1 MRVREMNKRIYMNI
15 IRYAFLKKV
24 ALIIDM
30 YINYWH
36 VYRLI
41 GLPPSKGDLYIY
53 IVVRGKQVEMEGLL
67 P

>member
-1 MRVREMNKRIYMNI
+1 MRDLVKGKSEHGYIKN
-15 IRYAFLKKV
+15 AFLKKSC
-24 ALIIDM
+24 
-30 YINYWH
+30 INYWH

-53 IVVRGKQVEMEGLL
+53 IVVSKQVEMEGLL

>member
-1 MRVREMNKRIYMNI
+1 MNKRIYMNI

-53 IVVRGKQVEMEGLL
+53 ILL
-67 P
+67 WVNR

>member
-1 MRVREMNKRIYMNI
+1 MRDLVKGKSEHGYIK
-15 IRYAFLKKV
+15 YAFLKKSC
-24 ALIIDM
+24 
-30 YINYWH
+30 INYWH

-53 IVVRGKQVEMEGLL
+53 IVVRGKQVKMEGLL